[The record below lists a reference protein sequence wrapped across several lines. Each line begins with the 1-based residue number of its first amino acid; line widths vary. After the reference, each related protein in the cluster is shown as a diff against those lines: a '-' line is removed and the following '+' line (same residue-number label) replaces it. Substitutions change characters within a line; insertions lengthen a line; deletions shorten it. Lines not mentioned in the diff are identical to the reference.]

1 MKRNF
6 TVGLTGPTGA
16 GKSTVAKKLREWGC
30 AVIDADQIA
39 REITQPGSPVL
50 AELAAAFG
58 SDILEGGILNRGKLA
73 ERAFSSPERTKTLNA
88 ITHPPIIRRM
98 EAERE
103 RAFRSGARVA
113 VMDGAQLFEAGADRT
128 CDFIVVVTAP
138 EEIRL
143 ERLLGRD
150 QIPAEKIKERM
161 AVQFPCAYYERRAD
175 MIIRNYPPFPLE
187 KELERLHLQIEEA
200 LT

>member
-1 MKRNF
+1 MNRNL

-16 GKSTVAKKLREWGC
+16 GKSTVAKKLREWGY
-30 AVIDADQIA
+30 AVIDADQTA
-39 REITQPGSPVL
+39 REITQSGSPVL
-50 AELAAAFG
+50 TELATAFG
-58 SDILEGGILNRGKLA
+58 ADILEDGILNRGKLA
-73 ERAFSSPERTKTLNA
+73 ERAFSTPEQTKVLNA

-103 RAFRSGARVA
+103 AAFRSGTRVA
-113 VMDGAQLFEAGADRT
+113 VMDGAQLFESGADRI
-128 CDFIVVVTAP
+128 CDLVVVVTAP

-143 ERLLGRD
+143 DRLLQRD
-150 QIPAEKIKERM
+150 QISAEKIKERM

-187 KELERLHLQIEEA
+187 KELERLHHQIEEA

>member
-1 MKRNF
+1 MKRNL
-6 TVGLTGPTGA
+6 TIGLTGPTGA
-16 GKSTVAKKLREWGC
+16 GKSMVAEKLQEWGC
-30 AVIDADQIA
+30 AVIDADRIA
-39 REITQPGSPVL
+39 REVTRPGSPVL

-58 SDILEGGILNRGKLA
+58 ADILENGILNRGKLA
-73 ERAFSSPERTKTLNA
+73 GRAFSTPEQTKKLNA
-88 ITHPPIIRRM
+88 ITHPHIVRRM

-103 RAFRSGARVA
+103 AAFRAGGRVA
-113 VMDGAQLFEAGADRT
+113 VMDGAQLFEAGADRI
-128 CDFIVVVTAP
+128 CDWIVVVTAP

-143 ERLLGRD
+143 DRLLRRD

-161 AVQFPCAYYERRAD
+161 NAQFPCAYYERRAD